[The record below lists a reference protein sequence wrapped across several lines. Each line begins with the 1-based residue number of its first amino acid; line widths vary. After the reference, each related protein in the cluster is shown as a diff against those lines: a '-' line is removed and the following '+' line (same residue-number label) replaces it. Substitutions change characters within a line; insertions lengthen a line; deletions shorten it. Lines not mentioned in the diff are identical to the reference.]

1 MSSFKLRVN
10 KIMQN
15 KLIVQKYGGTSLGDV
30 NRIEKVCDKIISYAK
45 KGNKLAVVVSAMGDT
60 TDELI
65 ELARKINPDPEE
77 REMDML
83 ISTGEQIS
91 SALLAMAIHKKGYEA
106 ISFTGSQVGII
117 TDKYH
122 TKAKILKIETDRI
135 KKELAAGKIVII
147 AGFQGKSTKSEI
159 TTLGRGGS
167 DLSAVALAVA
177 LSADMCEIYTDVEGI
192 YTADP
197 RIIKNAKKL
206 SYITFD
212 EMLELA
218 ARGAQVM
225 QTRAVEVGKKF
236 NMPIYVKS
244 SFSEKEG
251 TVIMDKLPHIEESV
265 VRGVALTE
273 NEAKITV
280 CDVPDKP
287 GIAARIFNYLARENV
302 NIDMIVQNVSH
313 KKMTD
318 ISFTVPKDKITKTLK
333 VSKKIADSIGAGGII
348 SDEAIAKVSVVG
360 VGMKSQSGVAAKCFS
375 CLAKHKINIE
385 MISTSE
391 ISISCVVKKD
401 LGKEALRVL
410 HKEFGLDKIKG

>member
-1 MSSFKLRVN
+1 
-10 KIMQN
+10 MQN
-15 KLIVQKYGGTSLGDV
+15 KLIVQKYGGTSVGGV
-30 NRIEKVCDKIISYAK
+30 ERIEKVCDRIISYAK
-45 KGNKLAVVVSAMGDT
+45 KGNKLAVVVSAMGDA

-65 ELARKINPDPEE
+65 ELSKKINPDPEE

-91 SALLAMAIHKKGYEA
+91 SALLAMAIHKRGYEA

-135 KKELAAGKIVII
+135 KKELAAGKIVIV
-147 AGFQGKSTKSEI
+147 AGFQGRSTKSEI

-177 LSADMCEIYTDVEGI
+177 LNADMCEIYTDVEGI

-244 SFSEKEG
+244 SFSKKEG
-251 TVIMDKLPHIEESV
+251 TIIMDRRPHIEQSV

-273 NEAKITV
+273 NEAKITI

-287 GIAARIFNYLARENV
+287 GIAARIFNDLARENV
-302 NIDMIVQNVSH
+302 NVDMIVQNVSH

-318 ISFTVPKDKITKTLK
+318 ISFTVPKDKIAKTLK
-333 VSKKIADSIGAGGII
+333 ISKKIADNIGAGGII

-360 VGMKSQSGVAAKCFS
+360 VGMKSQSGVAARCFS

-401 LGKEALRVL
+401 LGKEALKVL
-410 HKEFGLDKIKG
+410 HREFGLDKIKG

>member
-1 MSSFKLRVN
+1 
-10 KIMQN
+10 MQS
-15 KLIVQKYGGTSLGDV
+15 KLIVQKYGGTSVSDIG
-30 NRIEKVCDKIISYAK
+30 RIEKVCDRIISYAK

-91 SALLAMAIHKKGYEA
+91 SALLAMAIHKNGYEA

-135 KKELAAGKIVII
+135 KKELAAGKIVIV

-225 QTRAVEVGKKF
+225 QTRAIEVGKKF

-273 NEAKITV
+273 NEAKITI

-287 GIAARIFNYLARENV
+287 GIAARIFNDLACENV

-318 ISFTVPKDKITKTLK
+318 ISFTVPKDRITKTLK
-333 VSKKIADSIGAGGII
+333 ISKKIADNIGAGGII

-401 LGKEALRVL
+401 LGKEALKVL
-410 HKEFGLDKIKG
+410 HKEFGLDKIKE

>member
-1 MSSFKLRVN
+1 
-10 KIMQN
+10 MQN
-15 KLIVQKYGGTSLGDV
+15 KLIVQKYGGSSVGDV
-30 NRIEKVCDKIISYAK
+30 SRIERVCEKIISYAK

-65 ELARKINPDPEE
+65 DLAKKINPDPEE

-91 SALLAMAIHKKGYEA
+91 SALLAMAIHKRGYEA

-135 KKELAAGKIVII
+135 KKELAAGKIVIV

-177 LSADMCEIYTDVEGI
+177 LSADMCEIYTDVDGI

-197 RIIKNAKKL
+197 RIIRNARKL

-225 QTRAVEVGKKF
+225 QTRAIEVGKKF

-244 SFSEKEG
+244 SFSQKEG
-251 TVIMDKLPHIEESV
+251 TIIMDKRPHIEESV

-273 NEAKITV
+273 NEAKITM

-287 GIAARIFNYLARENV
+287 GIAARIFNDLAKQNV

-318 ISFTVPKDKITKTLK
+318 ISFTVPKDNVAKTLRI
-333 VSKKIADSIGAGGII
+333 SKKIADTIGAGGII

-360 VGMKSQSGVAAKCFS
+360 VGMKSQSGVAARTFS

-401 LGKEALRVL
+401 LGKEALKVL
-410 HKEFGLDKIKG
+410 HKEFGLDKIKE

>member
-1 MSSFKLRVN
+1 MAS
-10 KIMQN
+10 
-15 KLIVQKYGGTSLGDV
+15 KLIVQKYGGSSVGDV
-30 NRIEKVCDKIISYAK
+30 NRIEAVSDRIISYVK
-45 KGNKLAVVVSAMGDT
+45 KGHKLAVVVSAMGDT

-65 ELARKINPDPEE
+65 ELSRKINPAPSE

-122 TKAKILKIETDRI
+122 TKARIVKIETQRI
-135 KKELAAGKIVII
+135 KKELAAGKVVIV
-147 AGFQGKSTKSEI
+147 AGFQGKSIHSEI

-167 DLSAVALAVA
+167 DLSAVALAVS
-177 LSADMCEIYTDVEGI
+177 LHADVCEIYTDVEGI

-197 RIIKNAKKL
+197 RIVKDAKKL
-206 SYITFD
+206 KYITFD

-236 NMPIYVKS
+236 NMPIYVRS
-244 SFSEKEG
+244 SFSKKEG
-251 TVIMDKLPHIEESV
+251 TIIMDKMPRIEEAV
-265 VRGVALTE
+265 VRGVALVE

-287 GIAARIFNYLARENV
+287 GIAAMIFTELAKQNV
-302 NIDMIVQNVSH
+302 NVDMIVQNVSH

-318 ISFTVPKDKITKTLK
+318 ISFTVLKDCLAKGLKT
-333 VSKKIADSIGAGGII
+333 SKKISDKIGAGDVVF
-348 SDEAIAKVSVVG
+348 DENIAKVSVVG
-360 VGMKSQSGVAAKCFS
+360 VGMRSQSGVAAKCFS
-375 CLAKHKINIE
+375 SLADNKINIE

-391 ISISCVVKKD
+391 ISISCVVKRD
-401 LGKEALRVL
+401 LGKEALKVL
-410 HKEFGLDKIKG
+410 HKAFDLDKIKG

>member
-1 MSSFKLRVN
+1 MPR
-10 KIMQN
+10 
-15 KLIVQKYGGTSLGDV
+15 KLIVQKYGGTSVGDV
-30 NRIEKVCDKIISYAK
+30 KRIANVAERIVSYAN
-45 KGNKLAVVVSAMGDT
+45 KGHRLAVVVSAMGDT

-65 ELARKINPDPEE
+65 DLSKKINQHPSE

-91 SALLAMAIHKKGYEA
+91 SALLAMAIHKKGYDA
-106 ISFTGSQVGII
+106 ISFTGPQVGII
-117 TDKYH
+117 TDNYH

-135 KKELAAGKIVII
+135 KKELESGKIVIV
-147 AGFQGKSTKSEI
+147 AGFQGISVNSEI

-177 LSADMCEIYTDVEGI
+177 LGANVCEIYTDVEGI

-197 RIIKNAKKL
+197 RIVKEARKL
-206 SYITFD
+206 RHITFD

-244 SFSEKEG
+244 SFSKKEG
-251 TVIMDKLPHIEESV
+251 TIIMDKAPYIEESV

-287 GIAARIFNYLARENV
+287 GIAAQIFNKLAAQNI

-313 KKMTD
+313 RKMTD
-318 ISFTVPKDKITKTLK
+318 ISFTVTKDNLRKAIKI
-333 VSKKIADSIGAGGII
+333 SKRIANAIDAAGVI
-348 SDEAIAKVSVVG
+348 SDENIAKVSVVG
-360 VGMKSQSGVAAKCFS
+360 VGMKSQSGVAAKCFLA
-375 CLAKHKINIE
+375 LAKNKINIE

-391 ISISCVVKKD
+391 ISISCVVKKE
-401 LGKEALRVL
+401 LGKEALKVL

>member
-1 MSSFKLRVN
+1 
-10 KIMQN
+10 MQR
-15 KLIVQKYGGTSLGDV
+15 KLIVQKYGGTSVGDV
-30 NRIEKVCDKIISYAK
+30 KRIANVAKRIASYAK
-45 KGNKLAVVVSAMGDT
+45 KGHKLAVVVSAMGDT

-65 ELARKINPDPEE
+65 DLSKKINPHPSD

-91 SALLAMAIHKKGYEA
+91 SALLAMAVHKEGFRA
-106 ISFTGSQVGII
+106 LSFTGPQVGII
-117 TDKYH
+117 TDTYH
-122 TKAKILKIETDRI
+122 TKAKILKIETQRI
-135 KKELAAGKIVII
+135 KKELDSAKVVIV
-147 AGFQGKSTKSEI
+147 AGFQGISTSSEI

-177 LSADMCEIYTDVEGI
+177 LDADLCEIYTDVDGI

-197 RIIKNAKKL
+197 RIVKEARKL
-206 SYITFD
+206 KYITFD

-236 NMPIYVKS
+236 NMPIYVRS
-244 SFSEKEG
+244 SFSKKGG
-251 TVIMDKLPHIEESV
+251 TIIMDKSPAIEESV
-265 VRGVALTE
+265 IRGVALTE

-287 GIAARIFNYLARENV
+287 GIAAQIFNKLAVQNV

-313 KKMTD
+313 RKMTD
-318 ISFTVPKDKITKTLK
+318 ISFTVTKDNLSKAIKTT
-333 VSKKIADSIGAGGII
+333 KKIAAAIGAGDII
-348 SDEAIAKVSVVG
+348 FDEHIAKVSIVG

-375 CLAKHKINIE
+375 ALAKDKINIE

-401 LGKEALRVL
+401 LGKEALKVL

>member
-1 MSSFKLRVN
+1 MSH
-10 KIMQN
+10 
-15 KLIVQKYGGTSLGDV
+15 KLIVQKYGGTSVGDV
-30 NRIEKVCDKIISYAK
+30 KRIENVAQRVISYAK
-45 KGNKLAVVVSAMGDT
+45 KGHKLAIVVSAMGDT

-65 ELARKINPDPEE
+65 SLSKKINPYPSE

-91 SALLAMAIHKKGYEA
+91 SSLLAMAIHKKGFEA
-106 ISFTGSQVGII
+106 ISFTGPQVGII
-117 TDKYH
+117 TDTYH
-122 TKAKILKIETDRI
+122 TRAKILKIETERI
-135 KKELAAGKIVII
+135 KKELQNNKIVIV
-147 AGFQGKSTKSEI
+147 AGFQGISTNSEI

-167 DLSAVALAVA
+167 DLSAVALSVA
-177 LSADMCEIYTDVEGI
+177 LGADICEIYTDVEGI

-197 RIIKNAKKL
+197 RIVEEAKKL
-206 SYITFD
+206 KYITFD

-244 SFSEKEG
+244 SFTNKEG
-251 TVIMDKLPHIEESV
+251 TIIMDKPPYIEESV

-287 GIAARIFNYLARENV
+287 GIAAQIFNKLATENI

-318 ISFTVPKDKITKTLK
+318 ISFTVTKDNLTKAIKI
-333 VSKKIADSIGAGGII
+333 SKRIADAIGAGGII
-348 SDEAIAKVSVVG
+348 FDENIAKVSVVG

-375 CLAKHKINIE
+375 ALAKHKINIE

-391 ISISCVVKKD
+391 ISISCVVKKETA
-401 LGKEALRVL
+401 KEALKVL
-410 HKEFGLDKIKG
+410 HREFGLDKIKG

>member
-1 MSSFKLRVN
+1 MRS
-10 KIMQN
+10 
-15 KLIVQKYGGTSLGDV
+15 KLIVQKYGGTSVGDV
-30 NRIEKVCDKIISYAK
+30 KRIASVAERIVSYVK
-45 KGNKLAVVVSAMGDT
+45 KGHKLAVVVSAMGDT

-65 ELARKINPDPEE
+65 DLSKKINQRPSE

-91 SALLAMAIHKKGYEA
+91 SALLAMAIHKKGVEA
-106 ISFTGSQVGII
+106 ISFTGPQVGII
-117 TDKYH
+117 TDGYH
-122 TKAKILKIETDRI
+122 TKAKILKIETDRL
-135 KKELAAGKIVII
+135 KKELEGGKVVIV
-147 AGFQGKSTKSEI
+147 AGFQGISVNSEI

-177 LSADMCEIYTDVEGI
+177 LGADVCEIYTDVEGI

-197 RIIKNAKKL
+197 RIVKDAKKL
-206 SYITFD
+206 KHITFD

-225 QTRAVEVGKKF
+225 QTRAIEVGKKF
-236 NMPIYVKS
+236 NMPIYVRS
-244 SFSEKEG
+244 SFSKKEG
-251 TVIMDKLPHIEESV
+251 TIIMDKEPYIEESV

-273 NEAKITV
+273 NEAKLTI

-287 GIAARIFNYLARENV
+287 GIAAQIFNKLATQNI

-318 ISFTVPKDKITKTLK
+318 ISFTVSKDSLRKALK
-333 VSKKIADSIGAGGII
+333 SAKKIASSIDAG
-348 SDEAIAKVSVVG
+348 SVVFDENIAKVSVVG

-375 CLAKHKINIE
+375 ALAKYKINIE

-391 ISISCVVKKD
+391 ISISCVVKKE
-401 LGKEALRVL
+401 LGKEALKVL

>member
-1 MSSFKLRVN
+1 
-10 KIMQN
+10 MQN
-15 KLIVQKYGGTSLGDV
+15 KLIVQKYGGTSVGDV
-30 NRIEKVCDKIISYAK
+30 KRIEAVAERIISYAK
-45 KGNKLAVVVSAMGDT
+45 GGHKLAVVVSAMGDT

-65 ELARKINPDPEE
+65 ELSKKINPHPCE

-91 SALLAMAIHKKGYEA
+91 SALLAMAIHKRGCEA

-117 TDKYH
+117 TDSYH

-135 KKELAAGKIVII
+135 KKELAKGKIVIV
-147 AGFQGKSTKSEI
+147 AGFQGKSTKAEI

-177 LSADMCEIYTDVEGI
+177 LSADICEIYTDVEGI

-197 RIIKNAKKL
+197 RIVKAAKKL
-206 SYITFD
+206 KHITFD

-218 ARGAQVM
+218 ARGANVM

-236 NMPIYVKS
+236 NLPIYVRS
-244 SFSEKEG
+244 SFSKKEG
-251 TVIMDKLPHIEESV
+251 TVIMDKTPHIEESV

-280 CDVPDKP
+280 CDVVDKP
-287 GIAARIFNYLARENV
+287 GIAAQIFNELAKQNI

-313 KKMTD
+313 RKMTD
-318 ISFTVPKDKITKTLK
+318 ISFTVTKDNFTKAMKI
-333 VSKKIADSIGAGGII
+333 SKKIAQRIGAGDII
-348 SDEAIAKVSVVG
+348 CDENIAKVSAVG
-360 VGMKSQSGVAAKCFS
+360 VGMKSQSGVAAKCFQT
-375 CLAKHKINIE
+375 LAKHKINIE

-401 LGKEALRVL
+401 LGKEALKVL
-410 HKEFGLDKIKG
+410 HKEFGLDKTKE

>member
-1 MSSFKLRVN
+1 MRS
-10 KIMQN
+10 
-15 KLIVQKYGGTSLGDV
+15 KLIVQKYGGTSVGDV
-30 NRIEKVCDKIISYAK
+30 KRIANVAERIISYAK
-45 KGNKLAVVVSAMGDT
+45 KGHRLCAVVSAMGDT

-65 ELARKINPDPEE
+65 DLAKKINARPSD

-91 SALLAMAIHKKGYEA
+91 SSLLAMAIHKRGFEA

-117 TDKYH
+117 TDTFH

-135 KKELAAGKIVII
+135 KKELEDNKIVIV
-147 AGFQGKSTKSEI
+147 AGFQGISTKSEI

-177 LSADMCEIYTDVEGI
+177 LGADVCEIYTDVEGI

-197 RIIKNAKKL
+197 RIVKEAKKL
-206 SYITFD
+206 KYITFD

-225 QTRAVEVGKKF
+225 HSRAVEVGIKF

-244 SFSEKEG
+244 SFSNKEG
-251 TVIMDKLPHIEESV
+251 TTIMDKAPYIEEAV
-265 VRGVALTE
+265 VRGAALTE

-287 GIAARIFNYLARENV
+287 GIAAEIFNKLAKQNI

-318 ISFTVPKDKITKTLK
+318 ISFTVPKDSLRKALMTARKI
-333 VSKKIADSIGAGGII
+333 SNSIGAGGVL
-348 SDEAIAKVSVVG
+348 SDENIAKVSVVG
-360 VGMKSQSGVAAKCFS
+360 VGMKSQSGVAARCFMA
-375 CLAKHKINIE
+375 LAKHKINIE

-391 ISISCVVKKD
+391 ISISCVVKKEF
-401 LGKEALRVL
+401 GKDALRVL
-410 HKEFGLDKIKG
+410 HKEFELDK

>member
-1 MSSFKLRVN
+1 MAS
-10 KIMQN
+10 
-15 KLIVQKYGGTSLGDV
+15 KLIVQKYGGSSVADV
-30 NRIEKVCDKIISYAK
+30 KRIEVVSDRIVSYVK
-45 KGNKLAVVVSAMGDT
+45 KGHKLAVVVSAMGDT

-65 ELARKINPDPEE
+65 ELSRKINPDPSE

-106 ISFTGSQVGII
+106 ISFTGAQVGII
-117 TDKYH
+117 TDRYH
-122 TKAKILKIETDRI
+122 TKARIVKIETERI
-135 KKELAAGKIVII
+135 KKELAAGKVVIV
-147 AGFQGKSTKSEI
+147 AGFQGRSIRSEI

-167 DLSAVALAVA
+167 DLSAVALAVCLA
-177 LSADMCEIYTDVEGI
+177 ADVCEIYTDVEGI

-197 RIIKNAKKL
+197 RIVKDAKKL
-206 SYITFD
+206 KYITFD

-236 NMPIYVKS
+236 NMPIYVRS
-244 SFSEKEG
+244 SFSKKEG
-251 TVIMDKLPHIEESV
+251 TIIMDKMPRIEEAV
-265 VRGVALTE
+265 VRGVALAE

-287 GIAARIFNYLARENV
+287 GIAAMIFTELAKQNV
-302 NIDMIVQNVSH
+302 NVDMIVQNVSH

-318 ISFTVPKDKITKTLK
+318 ISFTVPKDRLTKGLK
-333 VSKKIADSIGAGGII
+333 TAKKISDKIGAGDVVF
-348 SDEAIAKVSVVG
+348 DENIAKVSVVG
-360 VGMKSQSGVAAKCFS
+360 VGMRSQSGVAAKCFS
-375 CLAKHKINIE
+375 SLADNKINIE

-391 ISISCVVKKD
+391 ISISCIVKRE
-401 LGKEALRVL
+401 LGKEALKVL
-410 HKEFGLDKIKG
+410 HKAFELDKIKG

>member
-1 MSSFKLRVN
+1 MSH
-10 KIMQN
+10 
-15 KLIVQKYGGTSLGDV
+15 KLIVQKYGGTSVGDV
-30 NRIEKVCDKIISYAK
+30 KRIENVAQRVISYAK
-45 KGNKLAVVVSAMGDT
+45 KGHKLAIVVSAMGDT

-65 ELARKINPDPEE
+65 SLSKKINPYPSE

-91 SALLAMAIHKKGYEA
+91 SSLLAMAIHKKGFEA
-106 ISFTGSQVGII
+106 ISFTGQQVGII
-117 TDKYH
+117 TDTYH
-122 TKAKILKIETDRI
+122 TRAKILKIETERI
-135 KKELAAGKIVII
+135 KKELQNNKIVIV
-147 AGFQGKSTKSEI
+147 AGFQGISTNSEI

-167 DLSAVALAVA
+167 DLSAVALSVA
-177 LSADMCEIYTDVEGI
+177 LGADICEIYTDVEGI

-197 RIIKNAKKL
+197 RIVEEAKKL
-206 SYITFD
+206 KYITFD

-244 SFSEKEG
+244 SFTNKEG
-251 TVIMDKLPHIEESV
+251 TIIMDKPPYIEESV

-287 GIAARIFNYLARENV
+287 GIAAQIFNKLATENI

-318 ISFTVPKDKITKTLK
+318 ISFTVTKDNLTKAIKI
-333 VSKKIADSIGAGGII
+333 SKRIADAIGAGGII
-348 SDEAIAKVSVVG
+348 FDENIAKVSVVG

-375 CLAKHKINIE
+375 ALAKHKINIE

-391 ISISCVVKKD
+391 ISISCVVKKETA
-401 LGKEALRVL
+401 KEALKVL
-410 HKEFGLDKIKG
+410 HREFGLDKIKG

>member
-1 MSSFKLRVN
+1 MAV
-10 KIMQN
+10 
-15 KLIVQKYGGTSLGDV
+15 KLIVQKYGGSSVGDV
-30 NRIEKVCDKIISYAK
+30 KRIEAVSDRIISYAK
-45 KGNKLAVVVSAMGDT
+45 KGHKLAVVVSAMGDT

-65 ELARKINPDPEE
+65 ELSRKINPDPSE

-122 TKAKILKIETDRI
+122 TKARIVKIETDRI
-135 KKELAAGKIVII
+135 RKELASGRIVIV
-147 AGFQGKSTKSEI
+147 AGFQGRSIRSEI

-177 LSADMCEIYTDVEGI
+177 LGADICEIYTDVEGI

-197 RIIKNAKKL
+197 RIVHDAKKL
-206 SYITFD
+206 KYITFD

-236 NMPIYVKS
+236 NMPIYVRS
-244 SFSEKEG
+244 SFSKKEG
-251 TVIMDKLPHIEESV
+251 TIIMDKMPRIEEAV
-265 VRGVALTE
+265 VRGVALAE

-287 GIAARIFNYLARENV
+287 GIAATIFTELAKQNV
-302 NIDMIVQNVSH
+302 NVDMIVQNVSH

-318 ISFTVPKDKITKTLK
+318 ISFTVPKATLTKSLK
-333 VSKKIADSIGAGGII
+333 TSKKISDKIGAGDVVF
-348 SDEAIAKVSVVG
+348 DENIAKVSVVG

-375 CLAKHKINIE
+375 SLADNKINIE

-401 LGKEALRVL
+401 LGKEALKVL
-410 HKEFGLDKIKG
+410 HKAFELDKIKG

>member
-1 MSSFKLRVN
+1 
-10 KIMQN
+10 MQN
-15 KLIVQKYGGTSLGDV
+15 KLIVQKYGGTSVGGV
-30 NRIEKVCDKIISYAK
+30 ERIEKVCDRIISYAK

-65 ELARKINPDPEE
+65 ELSKKINPDPEE

-91 SALLAMAIHKKGYEA
+91 SALLAMAIHKRGYEA

-135 KKELAAGKIVII
+135 KKELAAGKIVIV
-147 AGFQGKSTKSEI
+147 AGFQGRSTKSEI

-177 LSADMCEIYTDVEGI
+177 LNADMCEIYTDVEGI

-212 EMLELA
+212 EMLELT

-244 SFSEKEG
+244 SFSKKEG
-251 TVIMDKLPHIEESV
+251 TIIMDRRPHIEQSV

-273 NEAKITV
+273 NEAKITI

-287 GIAARIFNYLARENV
+287 GIAARIFNDLARENV
-302 NIDMIVQNVSH
+302 NVDMIVQNVRPT
-313 KKMTD
+313 KRTE
-318 ISFTVPKDKITKTLK
+318 ISFTVPKDKIAKTLK
-333 VSKKIADSIGAGGII
+333 ISKKIADNIGAGGII

-360 VGMKSQSGVAAKCFS
+360 VGMKSQSGVAARCFS

-401 LGKEALRVL
+401 LGKEALKVL
-410 HKEFGLDKIKG
+410 HREFGLDKIKG